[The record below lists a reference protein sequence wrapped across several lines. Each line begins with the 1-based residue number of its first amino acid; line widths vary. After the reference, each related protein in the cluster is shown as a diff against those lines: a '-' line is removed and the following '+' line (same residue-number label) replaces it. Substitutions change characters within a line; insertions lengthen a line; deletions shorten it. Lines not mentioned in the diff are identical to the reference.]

1 MLHRLLQYDVVIAS
15 AWLALSLFTLPI
27 LVSKAWER
35 LGIPGKWWLVWPAI
49 GLCIA
54 AIAACYSA
62 ARILD
67 NIHCE
72 RETHHPCEEGGDD

>member
-1 MLHRLLQYDVVIAS
+1 M
-15 AWLALSLFTLPI
+15 ALSLFTLPI
-27 LVSKAWER
+27 LVSKAGER

-49 GLCIA
+49 ALCIA

-67 NIHCE
+67 TIHCE
-72 RETHHPCEEGGDD
+72 RETHHPCANGDEKNDD